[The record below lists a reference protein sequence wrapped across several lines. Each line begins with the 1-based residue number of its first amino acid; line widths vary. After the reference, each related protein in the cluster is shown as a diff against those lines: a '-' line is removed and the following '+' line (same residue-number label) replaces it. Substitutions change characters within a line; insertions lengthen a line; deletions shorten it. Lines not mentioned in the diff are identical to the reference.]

1 MSSDYARNKA
11 ALESSLTLGV
21 VTQTDDPDVRPVVT
35 RFTDDQVEWAAGW
48 LAGEGFH
55 RHCTIEQLAQQWSN
69 MLDTES
75 HVMTT
80 PQRNAWTNALRELRA
95 AMRGETP

>member
-1 MSSDYARNKA
+1 MSSDYDRNKA

-21 VTQTDDPDVRPVVT
+21 VAETDNPDLRDVVT
-35 RFTDDQVEWAAGW
+35 TLTDDQVEWVAAW

-69 MLDTES
+69 MLDTEAAI
-75 HVMTT
+75 MTT